1 MNAGAYGGEIKDVL
15 IDATVLTADG
25 ELKTVTRD
33 ELDLSYRHSIVPE
46 KGYIVL
52 SARFRLTPKPKD
64 EIKSYMAELRTKRVE
79 KQPLEY
85 PSAGSTFKR
94 PEGYF
99 AGKLIMDAGLRGYS
113 VGDALVSEKHC
124 GFVVNKGEAT
134 AADVLTLIKDVQET
148 VLKQFGVKLE
158 PEVKMIG
165 EF

>member
-1 MNAGAYGGEIKDVL
+1 MLEAKLQLKEGNPEVIRETMKN
-15 IDATVLTADG
+15 LTI
-25 ELKTVTRD
+25 R
-33 ELDLSYRHSIVPE
+33 
-46 KGYIVL
+46 
-52 SARFRLTPKPKD
+52 
-64 EIKSYMAELRTKRVE
+64 RTT

-113 VGDALVSEKHC
+113 VGDAQVSQKHC

-134 AADVLTLIKDVQET
+134 AADVLTLIKDVLET